1 METQELRAA
10 MERLARIEGQSRRLA
25 RQNHRLWTVGG
36 VALGISKHEAPVV
49 EIYGDDDSVV
59 WKAP

>member
-10 MERLARIEGQSRRLA
+10 MERLARIEGQSRRLPRA
-25 RQNHRLWTVGG
+25 
-36 VALGISKHEAPVV
+36 ALGINEDKAPVV